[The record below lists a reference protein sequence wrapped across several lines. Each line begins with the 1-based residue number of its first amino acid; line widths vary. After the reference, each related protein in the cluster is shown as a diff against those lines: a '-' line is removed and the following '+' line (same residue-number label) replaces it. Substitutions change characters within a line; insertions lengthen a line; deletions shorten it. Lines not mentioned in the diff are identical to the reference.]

1 MKPRLT
7 NLLIVI
13 ALLALAGCN
22 TGPQASPTPVAPAES
37 SPPTALSPAVDA
49 TEPVT
54 PAAPSPSTEATP
66 VASGT
71 ELAVSPALD
80 PFPLI
85 SRDSLFAFLEDLTAI
100 QAYSGWRNSGSLGEQ
115 EALDYVEER
124 LAEFSYLH
132 DLGLEVERQE
142 FRVFLG
148 TEFWDNQLRLTIGGR
163 EVDVPA
169 SGLRGDRDSVVQA
182 LYFDSDGKLN
192 DADRNPVA
200 VAGPVTVIR
209 SADEIALLT
218 SADLRGKV
226 VFVDYAVVDRSVMD
240 PQRATAIASD
250 LLARQPAGVVLVTR
264 NSNKIGESHG
274 AFVGDLAAFNWAERP
289 GDEPIPI
296 LYARLED
303 LAPAGIDSLDDLSQV
318 EAAHLTWDAD
328 VSSPAMSGNL
338 VVRVPGAD
346 SSQALILGAHVDSP
360 NAPGAMDNGSGSA
373 ILLEVARVL
382 DAAHFRP
389 AVDLYLVWFGSEE
402 LGLYGSA
409 YFVSTHQGLLDRT
422 AAMLQLDCLSYPLD
436 GIDASLELVGWSY
449 GRLGDDSLAWPDYLA
464 QAAEQVGVEAGVTNS
479 YTPWSDN
486 SPFAGYDVPNADLI
500 YMNEAQ
506 MEATGSLHYA
516 AHIHDP
522 YDTIDLVLGD
532 VFEQMARVALAA
544 AVSTAG
550 DTSPLRVTPKPDRR
564 VVLIGSHTEP
574 AHMTP
579 AALTDFGMAMSM
591 EGFDVDLVP
600 YGQPVTAA
608 DLEGADLA
616 IVLPVVDYP
625 GPGGGPELYDEAWS
639 PEEIAAMDQ
648 YVAGGGLLVL
658 TNSANRL
665 KYYNRVLDPN
675 EDLVDA
681 NDLSGRFGVTFE
693 DRPLSSGNVRVTGS
707 SPLVQG
713 VTQLSMAPANGVRFS
728 LIEGTQFE
736 VLAETGG
743 QIVMALVEYGDA
755 GGEVLV
761 LADVGILGS
770 SGEPT
775 LANLPFWQNLAGYA
789 RTR

>member
-1 MKPRLT
+1 M
-7 NLLIVI
+7 
-13 ALLALAGCN
+13 G
-22 TGPQASPTPVAPAES
+22 SE
-37 SPPTALSPAVDA
+37 VDA
-49 TEPVT
+49 AAL
-54 PAAPSPSTEATP
+54 PAA
-66 VASGT
+66 
-71 ELAVSPALD
+71 D
-80 PFPLI
+80 PLSLI
-85 SRDSLFAFLEDLTAI
+85 SQDSLFAYLEDLTTI
-100 QAYSGWRNSGSLGEQ
+100 EAYSGWRNSGSLGEQ
-115 EALDYVEER
+115 EALDYVQER
-124 LAEFSYLH
+124 LAEFSYLQ

-142 FRVFLG
+142 FRVFVG
-148 TEFWDNQLRLTIGGR
+148 TEFWDSQLRLTVDGR
-163 EVDVPA
+163 EVQVPA
-169 SGLRGDRDSVVQA
+169 SGLRGDRDSVPQA

-192 DADRNPVA
+192 DAERNPVV
-200 VAGPVTVIR
+200 VAGSAVVIH
-209 SADEIALLT
+209 SADEIEPLT

-226 VFVDYAVVDRSVMD
+226 VLVDYAVVDRSVMD
-240 PQRATAIASD
+240 PQQATAIASD
-250 LLARQPAGVVLVTR
+250 LLARQPAGVVLVTH

-289 GDEPIPI
+289 TDKPIPI

-328 VSSPAMSGNL
+328 VSSPATSGNL
-338 VVRVPGAD
+338 VVRIPGAD
-346 SSQALILGAHVDSP
+346 PSEALILGAHIDSP

-382 DAAHFRP
+382 DEAHFRP
-389 AVDLYLVWFGSEE
+389 ATDLYLAWFGSEE

-409 YFVSTHQGLLDRT
+409 HFVSTHQELLDRT

-436 GIDASLELVGWSY
+436 GIDASLDLVGWSY
-449 GRLGDDSLAWPDYLA
+449 GRLGDDSLPWPDYLA
-464 QAAEQVGVEAGVTNS
+464 QAAEQVGVAAGVTNS

-522 YDTIDLVLGD
+522 YDTVDLVQGD
-532 VFEQMARVALAA
+532 VFEQMARVAMA
-544 AVSTAG
+544 AVVESPVAAVGAG
-550 DTSPLRVTPKPDRR
+550 SGASPLRVTPKPGRR
-564 VVLIGSHTEP
+564 VVLIGSRTEP
-574 AHMTP
+574 VHMTP
-579 AALTDFGMAMSM
+579 ASLTDFGMAMSM
-591 EGFDVDLVP
+591 AGFDVDLVP
-600 YGQPVTAA
+600 YGQPVTPA
-608 DLEGADLA
+608 DLEGADLV

-625 GPGGGPELYDEAWS
+625 GPGGGPELYDEAWTA
-639 PEEIAAMDQ
+639 EEIAILEQ
-648 YVAGGGLLVL
+648 YVAKGGFLVL

-675 EDLVDA
+675 EDLADVG
-681 NDLSGRFGVTFE
+681 DLSGRFGAVFE
-693 DRPLSSGNVRVTGS
+693 DRVLSTGNVRVTGS
-707 SPLVQG
+707 SSLVEG
-713 VTQLSMAPANGVRFS
+713 VTSLSMAQANGVRFH
-728 LIEGTQFE
+728 LVEGTQSE

-743 QIVMALVEYGDA
+743 QMVVALVQYGDA

-775 LANLPFWQNLAGYA
+775 LTNLPFWQNLAEYA
-789 RTR
+789 RSR

>member
-1 MKPRLT
+1 MKCKLT

-13 ALLALAGCN
+13 ALLTLAGCA
-22 TGPQASPTPVAPAES
+22 TWPQTSRPAATPTE
-37 SPPTALSPAVDA
+37 PPLPSALPPSADA
-49 TEPVT
+49 TP
-54 PAAPSPSTEATP
+54 PLSTEATP
-66 VASGT
+66 AGSDTDAVALPAA
-71 ELAVSPALD
+71 ELFS
-80 PFPLI
+80 LI
-85 SRDSLFAFLEDLTAI
+85 SQDSLFAYLEDLTAI

-115 EALDYVEER
+115 EALDYVQER
-124 LAEFSYLH
+124 LAEFSYLQ

-142 FRVFLG
+142 FRVFVG
-148 TEFWDNQLRLTIGGR
+148 TEFWDSQLRLTVGGR
-163 EVDVPA
+163 EVQVPA

-182 LYFDSDGKLN
+182 LYFDSDGELN
-192 DADRNPVA
+192 DAERNPLV
-200 VAGPVTVIR
+200 VAGPVVVIH
-209 SADEIALLT
+209 SADQIEPLT

-226 VFVDYAVVDRSVMD
+226 VLVDYAVVDRSVMD
-240 PQRATAIASD
+240 PQQATAIASD
-250 LLARQPAGVVLVTR
+250 LLARQPAGVVLVTH

-274 AFVGDLAAFNWAERP
+274 AFVGDTAAFNWAERP
-289 GDEPIPI
+289 TDKPIPI

-303 LAPAGIDSLDDLSQV
+303 LAPAGIGSLDDLSQV

-338 VVRVPGAD
+338 AVRIPGTD
-346 SSQALILGAHVDSP
+346 PSEALILGAHIDSP

-382 DAAHFRP
+382 DAAHFQP
-389 AVDLYLVWFGSEE
+389 AMDLYLVWFGSEE

-409 YFVSTHQGLLDRT
+409 HFVSTHQELLDRT
-422 AAMLQLDCLSYPLD
+422 AAMLQIDCLAYPLD
-436 GIDASLELVGWSY
+436 GIDASLDLVGWSY
-449 GRLGDDSLAWPDYLA
+449 GRLGDDSLPWPDYLA
-464 QAAEQVGVEAGVTNS
+464 EAAEPYGVAAGVTNS

-486 SPFAGYDVPNADLI
+486 SPFDGYDVPNADLI

-522 YDTIDLVLGD
+522 YDTVDLVQGD
-532 VFEQMARVALAA
+532 VFGQMARVAMA
-544 AVSTAG
+544 AVVESPVTEVGAG
-550 DTSPLRVTPKPDRR
+550 GGASPLRVTPKPDRR
-564 VVLIGSHTEP
+564 VVLIGSRTEP
-574 AHMTP
+574 VHMTP
-579 AALTDFGMAMSM
+579 ASLTEFGMAMSM

-608 DLEGADLA
+608 DLEGVDLV

-625 GPGGGPELYDEAWS
+625 GPGGGPELYDEALTA
-639 PEEIAAMDQ
+639 EEIAILEQ
-648 YVAGGGLLVL
+648 YVAKGGFLVL

-675 EDLVDA
+675 EDLADA
-681 NDLSGRFGVTFE
+681 SDLSGRFGATFE
-693 DRPLSSGNVRVTGS
+693 DRALSTGNVRVTGS
-707 SPLVQG
+707 SPLVEG
-713 VTQLSMAPANGVRFS
+713 VTSLSMAQANGVRFH
-728 LIEGTQFE
+728 LVEGTQFE

-743 QIVMALVEYGDA
+743 QLVVALVQHGDA

-761 LADVGILGS
+761 LADLGILGS

-775 LANLPFWQNLAGYA
+775 LTNLPFWQNLAEYA
-789 RTR
+789 RNR